1 MRKLLLSAMALLL
14 SSALMAGPVGKDEA
28 QSKALA
34 FLNGKVSTP
43 TNGSARVQR
52 RLQNLSLAASEKAYH
67 VFNVDENGGF
77 VIVSGSDL
85 TPDIIGYADEGSF
98 DAQNIPDNMKAWL
111 AGYAEQIEWA
121 EAQGVSALPG
131 TKNMRKV
138 GSIKSSIAPL
148 IQTTW
153 NQDAPYYNSC
163 PNFFTYGKCVTGC
176 VATAMAQVLYYLN
189 QQDGFPTGTTNDIAG
204 YECNAIWGELG
215 KISVAACP
223 KAIFEWGKMEKSYV
237 GVDDASKKAAVAELM
252 QYCGAAVHM
261 QYANSANGGSQASV
275 GNIPEALQTYFGFD
289 RNVRFENRKN
299 YTEAEWEDLIYNEVA
314 NGRPVIYGGMSAGG
328 GHGFVCD
335 GYDADGLFHV
345 NWGWGGLN
353 DGYYLLTALI
363 PSKLGI
369 GGGKTA
375 DGFTMNQQIVA
386 GIQKP
391 TGKAVED
398 GPITLILEKLDYTGL
413 AETLKTATYL
423 TIPFSGGLRCDLA
436 YTHKFHLG
444 LAFYDGGTLV
454 KAYEIGT
461 ITSQTAK
468 TFSPVGTINIPM
480 MELNALLTSGK
491 TYQLKM
497 VNKLEGSD
505 EWIPCTNPDD
515 IYIQTVVT
523 DTKMIMSTVGLTTV
537 LNASDINLVTDGV
550 VGTLQKVTAT
560 IGNSGTGVYR
570 SNVYLFLG
578 ADTKPVAGKGLDLK
592 AGGKTDVVFN
602 FIPTA
607 KGTTAIKITT
617 DEAGTQVIGSGS
629 ITIKESPDMSGDD
642 SPALTFEKL
651 DLNVADDKFILVL
664 DNKMTAKVPIKNETD
679 KNYKGKVRMVLRNE
693 TMGITI
699 EIEQE
704 PIIIPAYSTQT
715 LTYEYNLELNDE
727 YTIQMKYQKDGAF
740 VSDATKYGKYKAKA
754 AVAYT
759 KGDGTDGLTL
769 LLPLEVPEE
778 AYLVDLR
785 GRGVEDVD
793 VSKANPNCLY
803 LFNDKTEVPATLTQ
817 NVVVGTETDNLVL
830 TDDGVHGFY
839 SPIDFTA
846 TKVTYKRKFKNGF
859 KKGSTEAVGW
869 STLTVP
875 FNVTKV
881 TVKGTEISWFKSSE
895 ETGKNFWVY
904 AFSSDDKDK
913 VNFTWTSG
921 IKANT
926 PYIINVPV
934 GDEWGSNNLKDKEI
948 VFEGSGEIKA
958 NAKSTLS
965 GSYHLFAGTN
975 QKVDDA
981 SGFYQINA
989 EGKKFEKGLKTK
1001 VEPFRAYFFDSS
1013 RDLFGSVLSIGIENG
1028 EEITGIAELK
1038 SAATE
1043 NVKSEGWY
1051 TLTGVKLNGAPAKKG
1066 VYLHNG
1072 KKVNVR

>member
-34 FLNGKVSTP
+34 FLNGKVSTQ

-163 PNFFTYGKCVTGC
+163 PDFFKYGKCVTGC

-223 KAIFEWGKMEKSYV
+223 KATFEWGKMEKSYV
-237 GVDDASKKAAVAELM
+237 GVDDASKKAAVAKLM

-261 QYANSANGGSQASV
+261 QYANSANGGSQSSV

-468 TFSPVGTINIPM
+468 TFSPVGTFEIPM

-515 IYIQTVVT
+515 IYLQTVVT
-523 DTKMIMSTVGLTTV
+523 DTKILMSAVGLTTV
-537 LNASDINLVTDGV
+537 LSASDINLVTDGV

-629 ITIKESPDMSGDD
+629 ITVKESPDMSGDD
-642 SPALTFEKL
+642 SPTLTFEKKL
-651 DLNVADDKFILVL
+651 MNVEGSKILGKQLTTVV
-664 DNKMTAKVPIKNETD
+664 TVKNTTS
-679 KNYKGKVRMVLRNE
+679 KNYVGKVILLMIKGSIGTGDLCDV
-693 TMGITI
+693 T
-699 EIEQE
+699 
-704 PIIIPAYSTQT
+704 IPANSSKEMTFVYDVEEGAKYT
-715 LTYEYNLELNDE
+715 LQMRYN
-727 YTIQMKYQKDGAF
+727 KDGAMIEAEPQ
-740 VSDATKYGKYKAKA
+740 SSEYTAAA
-754 AVAYT
+754 AVSYMKA
-759 KGDGTDGLTL
+759 DGTEALALKANPFNVPDGAA
-769 LLPLEVPEE
+769 V
-778 AYLVDLR
+778 VDLR
-785 GRGVEDVD
+785 GISVLEVKP
-793 VSKANPNCLY
+793 SSNPNCLY
-803 LFNDKTEVPATLTQ
+803 LADGGASITGVTK
-817 NVVVGTETDNLVL
+817 NLVKGTTAATPIEL
-830 TDDGVHGFY
+830 KDDGEHGFC

-846 TKVTYKRKFKNGF
+846 TKVTYKRTFKNGF

-881 TVKGTEISWFKSSE
+881 TVDGTEISWFKSSE

-926 PYIINVPV
+926 PYIINVPF
-934 GDEWGSNNLKDKEI
+934 GDEWGSNNLEGKEI

-989 EGKKFEKGLKTK
+989 EGKKFEKGLTTS